1 MRFNPFP
8 ELETEHLILR
18 KMTTGDK
25 DDFFAMRSDERTH
38 AYTDT
43 KPDSDAAQT
52 EAYLEKMIQGV
63 NEDRWIIWT
72 IEHRV
77 SRRAIGSVG
86 IWNFNEDHSSA
97 ELSYGIAPNEQG
109 KGYMKE
115 ALTRVIAFATD
126 DLRLCLLEA
135 FTELENTPSRNLLGR
150 LHFAEAGQVDDPS
163 ADGTRVYHMIVY
175 QLECQTNH

>member
-8 ELETEHLILR
+8 VLETEHLILR
-18 KMTTGDK
+18 NMTAGDR
-25 DDFFAMRSDERTH
+25 DDFFAMRSDERMH

-63 NEDRWIIWT
+63 NEGRWIIWA
-72 IEHRV
+72 IEHRA

-86 IWNFNEDHSSA
+86 IWNFDEDRSSA
-97 ELSYGIAPNEQG
+97 ELSYGIAPDEQG

-126 DLRLCLLEA
+126 DLRMRLLEA
-135 FTELENTPSRNLLGR
+135 YTESENTPSRKLLEH
-150 LHFAEAGQVDDPS
+150 LHFAEEGQVDDLS

-175 QLECQTNH
+175 QLECQPNH

>member
-8 ELETEHLILR
+8 VLETEHLILR
-18 KMTTGDK
+18 KMTASDR
-25 DDFFAMRSDERTH
+25 DDLFAMRSDERMH

-43 KPDSDAAQT
+43 KPDSDLAQT

-63 NEDRWIIWT
+63 NEDRWIIWA

-86 IWNFNEDHSSA
+86 IWNFNEDGSSA
-97 ELSYGIAPNEQG
+97 ELSYSIAPDEQG

-115 ALTRVIAFATD
+115 ALTRVISFAKD
-126 DLRLCLLEA
+126 NLRLRLLEA
-135 FTELENTPSRNLLGR
+135 YTEVENTPSRKLLER
-150 LHFAEAGQVDDPS
+150 LHFVEVGQVDDVS

-175 QLECQTNH
+175 QLECQKNY